1 MKYAFIHAFYHLYK
15 QTPYREAIEETLKI
29 KGDTNINAM
38 MVGGL
43 LAASQGLKSS
53 QIDTELIRKI
63 FSTIPNDPQ
72 QNPYARPEFLIPGLY
87 LSQKLTQIFI
97 SAPTELKVGYKGL
110 VLTNKDDIRGIIADV
125 EEQYFRN
132 Q

>member
-1 MKYAFIHAFYHLYK
+1 MKYAFVHAFYHLYK

-29 KGDTNINAM
+29 KGDTNVNAM

-63 FSTIPNDPQ
+63 FSTIPNDSQ
-72 QNPYARPEFLIPGLY
+72 QNPRPDFLIPGLY

-110 VLTNKDDIRGIIADV
+110 VLTNKDDIRGIINDV
-125 EEQYFRN
+125 DEQYIRSL
-132 Q
+132 